1 MNFFHHLNLSKTG
14 APENPPRNSLR
25 NSLRN
30 SPQKPKQD
38 SEQIRSDIRS
48 RGNHIRHSSSLL
60 QNSRLFHA
68 RSLTLPCHQRAGTQ
82 VKQAG
87 KSELFRRDAS
97 PSSRRRVKK
106 STSFPLAQE
115 PQIALLFFCWV
126 ARVILIW
133 GQGRNCNDFE
143 CLRKAEMEV
152 ARPSAECQSSST
164 FFF

>member
-1 MNFFHHLNLSKTG
+1 MNFPENFHVNFFHHLNLSKTG

-126 ARVILIW
+126 ARVILNM
-133 GQGRNCNDFE
+133 GSGSKLQ
-143 CLRKAEMEV
+143 
-152 ARPSAECQSSST
+152 
-164 FFF
+164 